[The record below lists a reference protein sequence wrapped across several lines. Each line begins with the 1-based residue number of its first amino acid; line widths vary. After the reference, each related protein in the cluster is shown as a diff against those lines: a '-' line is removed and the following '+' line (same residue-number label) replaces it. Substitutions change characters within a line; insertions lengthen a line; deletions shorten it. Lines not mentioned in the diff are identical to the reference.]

1 MRMMDQMFV
10 NMVLTG
16 LLAALSFI
24 LKVIWD
30 GLRELQR
37 ADVELTGQIAMVRLM
52 MADSYIKKEDFDRM
66 ANALFAKLDK
76 IENKLDGKAD
86 KTKRDDT

>member
-1 MRMMDQMFV
+1 M
-10 NMVLTG
+10 NMIIAG
-16 LLAALSFI
+16 LLSAISFI

-30 GLRELQR
+30 GLRELQK
-37 ADVELTGQIAMVRLM
+37 ADVELTGQIGRVRLM
-52 MADSYIKKEDFDRM
+52 MSDSYIKKEDFDRM

>member
-1 MRMMDQMFV
+1 M
-10 NMVLTG
+10 NMIIAG
-16 LLAALSFI
+16 LLSAISFI

-30 GLRELQR
+30 GLRELQK
-37 ADVELTGQIAMVRLM
+37 ADVELTGQIGRVRLM
-52 MADSYIKKEDFDRM
+52 MSDSYIKKEDFDRM

-86 KTKRDDT
+86 KAKHNDT

>member
-1 MRMMDQMFV
+1 M
-10 NMVLTG
+10 NMIIAG
-16 LLAALSFI
+16 LLSAISFI

-30 GLRELQR
+30 GLRELQK
-37 ADVELTGQIAMVRLM
+37 ADVDLTGQIAMVRLM
-52 MADSYIKKEDFDRM
+52 MSDSYIKKEDFDRM

-86 KTKRDDT
+86 KIKRNDT

>member
-1 MRMMDQMFV
+1 MIIA
-10 NMVLTG
+10 G
-16 LLAALSFI
+16 LLSAISFI

-30 GLRELQR
+30 GLRELQK
-37 ADVELTGQIAMVRLM
+37 ADVELTGQIGRVRLM
-52 MADSYIKKEDFDRM
+52 MSDSYIKKEDFDRM

-86 KTKRDDT
+86 KIKRNDT

>member
-1 MRMMDQMFV
+1 MIIA
-10 NMVLTG
+10 G
-16 LLAALSFI
+16 LLSAISFI

-30 GLRELQR
+30 GLRELQK
-37 ADVELTGQIAMVRLM
+37 ADVELTGQIGRVRLM
-52 MADSYIKKEDFDRM
+52 MSDSYIKKEDFDRM

-86 KTKRDDT
+86 NAKHNDT

>member
-1 MRMMDQMFV
+1 M
-10 NMVLTG
+10 NMIIAG
-16 LLAALSFI
+16 LLSAISFI

-30 GLRELQR
+30 GLRELQK
-37 ADVELTGQIAMVRLM
+37 ADVELTGQIGRVRLM
-52 MADSYIKKEDFDRM
+52 MSDSYIKKEDFDRM

-86 KTKRDDT
+86 KIKRNDT

>member
-1 MRMMDQMFV
+1 MIDQMFV
-10 NMVLTG
+10 NMIIAA
-16 LLAALSFI
+16 LLASISFI

-30 GLRELQR
+30 GLRELQK

-76 IENKLDGKAD
+76 IEAKIDLKAD
-86 KTKRDDT
+86 KHN

>member
-1 MRMMDQMFV
+1 MFV
-10 NMVLTG
+10 NMVIAG

-30 GLRELQR
+30 GLRELQK
-37 ADVELTGQIAMVRLM
+37 ADVDLTGQIATVRLM

-76 IENKLDGKAD
+76 IEAKIDLKAD
-86 KTKRDDT
+86 KHN

>member
-1 MRMMDQMFV
+1 MIIA
-10 NMVLTG
+10 G
-16 LLAALSFI
+16 LLSAISFI

-30 GLRELQR
+30 GLRELQK
-37 ADVELTGQIAMVRLM
+37 ADVELTGQIGRVRLM
-52 MADSYIKKEDFDRM
+52 MSDSYIKKEDFDRM

-86 KTKRDDT
+86 KTKRNDT

>member
-1 MRMMDQMFV
+1 M
-10 NMVLTG
+10 NMIIAG
-16 LLAALSFI
+16 LLSAISFI

-30 GLRELQR
+30 GLRELQK
-37 ADVELTGQIAMVRLM
+37 ADVELTGQIGRVRLM
-52 MADSYIKKEDFDRM
+52 MSDSYIKKEDFDRM

-86 KTKRDDT
+86 KTKHNDT

>member
-1 MRMMDQMFV
+1 MMDQTFV
-10 NMVLTG
+10 NMIIAG
-16 LLAALSFI
+16 LLSAISFI

-30 GLRELQR
+30 GLRELQK
-37 ADVELTGQIAMVRLM
+37 ADVELTGQIGRVRLM